1 MRQANSLTSVK
12 TTSENRILP
21 EIPKSKPPIPLR
33 RGPRVQAQPSLS
45 ILPTVISSQPQTT
58 TNNINAASATAST
71 VQNIVFQKGH
81 GKKGLGFSVVGGND
95 SPKGDMGIFVKSIFT
110 NGQARDEGRLK
121 EGNHTIYTRNNMG
134 QKCEGNCGLW
144 VRNEIIKKN
153 ISSKFENNP
162 RCRLGVTC

>member
-58 TNNINAASATAST
+58 TNNINAASATAS

-110 NGQARDEGRLK
+110 SGQARDEGRLK
-121 EGNHTIYTRNNMG
+121 EG
-134 QKCEGNCGLW
+134 K
-144 VRNEIIKKN
+144 
-153 ISSKFENNP
+153 
-162 RCRLGVTC
+162 

>member
-33 RGPRVQAQPSLS
+33 RGPRVQAQPPLS
-45 ILPTVISSQPQTT
+45 MLPTVISSQPQT
-58 TNNINAASATAST
+58 TNNINAASATAS

-121 EGNHTIYTRNNMG
+121 EGMYVITLMFSGGKIPTVITR
-134 QKCEGNCGLW
+134 LPPL
-144 VRNEIIKKN
+144 I
-153 ISSKFENNP
+153 
-162 RCRLGVTC
+162 LDT

>member
-33 RGPRVQAQPSLS
+33 RGPRVQAQPPLS

-58 TNNINAASATAST
+58 NNINAASATAS

-121 EGNHTIYTRNNMG
+121 EGNNSYVFR
-134 QKCEGNCGLW
+134 
-144 VRNEIIKKN
+144 R
-153 ISSKFENNP
+153 ENSYSNDTAMLSYINF
-162 RCRLGVTC
+162 R

>member
-33 RGPRVQAQPSLS
+33 RGPRVQAQPPLS

-58 TNNINAASATAST
+58 NNINAASATAS

-121 EGNHTIYTRNNMG
+121 EGNNSYVFR
-134 QKCEGNCGLW
+134 
-144 VRNEIIKKN
+144 R
-153 ISSKFENNP
+153 ENSYSNDTAAYLKLIVLF
-162 RCRLGVTC
+162 RMFQLFRSE

>member
-33 RGPRVQAQPSLS
+33 RGPRVQAQPPPLAATAATAAAAAAAATQQS
-45 ILPTVISSQPQTT
+45 TT
-58 TNNINAASATAST
+58 TNAAS

-121 EGNHTIYTRNNMG
+121 EGKYLCIKTFSHWNTI
-134 QKCEGNCGLW
+134 
-144 VRNEIIKKN
+144 
-153 ISSKFENNP
+153 FF
-162 RCRLGVTC
+162 

>member
-12 TTSENRILP
+12 TTGENRILP

-45 ILPTVISSQPQTT
+45 LLPTVISSQPQTT
-58 TNNINAASATAST
+58 NNINAASTTAS

-121 EGNHTIYTRNNMG
+121 EGNNSYSFQAG
-134 QKCEGNCGLW
+134 
-144 VRNEIIKKN
+144 
-153 ISSKFENNP
+153 KF
-162 RCRLGVTC
+162 LQY

>member
-1 MRQANSLTSVK
+1 MDLNVFQPMTSIGIYFFRPAMRQANSLTSVK

-121 EGNHTIYTRNNMG
+121 EGNNSYVFR
-134 QKCEGNCGLW
+134 
-144 VRNEIIKKN
+144 R
-153 ISSKFENNP
+153 ENSHSNDTAVLSYIDF
-162 RCRLGVTC
+162 R

>member
-33 RGPRVQAQPSLS
+33 RGPRVQAQPPPLALTAAAAAAATQQS
-45 ILPTVISSQPQTT
+45 TT
-58 TNNINAASATAST
+58 TNAAS

-121 EGNHTIYTRNNMG
+121 EGIY
-134 QKCEGNCGLW
+134 
-144 VRNEIIKKN
+144 KN
-153 ISSKFENNP
+153 IFTLEHNFFLKFFK
-162 RCRLGVTC
+162 LS

>member
-12 TTSENRILP
+12 TTGENRILP

-45 ILPTVISSQPQTT
+45 LLPTVISSQPQTT
-58 TNNINAASATAST
+58 NNINAASTTAS

-121 EGNHTIYTRNNMG
+121 EGNNSYVFRQENSYSTDTAAA
-134 QKCEGNCGLW
+134 
-144 VRNEIIKKN
+144 KN
-153 ISSKFENNP
+153 IID
-162 RCRLGVTC
+162 

>member
-12 TTSENRILP
+12 TTGENRMLP

-33 RGPRVQAQPSLS
+33 RGPRVQAQPPLSL
-45 ILPTVISSQPQTT
+45 LPTVISSNPQT
-58 TNNINAASATAST
+58 TNNINAASATAS

-121 EGNHTIYTRNNMG
+121 EGNNSYVFR
-134 QKCEGNCGLW
+134 
-144 VRNEIIKKN
+144 R
-153 ISSKFENNP
+153 ENSYSNDTAAAINLD
-162 RCRLGVTC
+162 RQDWCRGIFRKI

>member
-1 MRQANSLTSVK
+1 MKYLVWVSFFSPAMRQANSLTSVK

-33 RGPRVQAQPSLS
+33 RGPRVQAQPPLS
-45 ILPTVISSQPQTT
+45 ILPTVISSQPQT

-121 EGNHTIYTRNNMG
+121 EGNNSYVFRRENSYSNYTAAPINFRYIPYF
-134 QKCEGNCGLW
+134 L
-144 VRNEIIKKN
+144 I
-153 ISSKFENNP
+153 
-162 RCRLGVTC
+162 

>member
-1 MRQANSLTSVK
+1 MILTIYFFRPAMRQANSLTSVK

-121 EGNHTIYTRNNMG
+121 EGNNSYVFR
-134 QKCEGNCGLW
+134 
-144 VRNEIIKKN
+144 R
-153 ISSKFENNP
+153 ENSHSNDTAVLSYIDF
-162 RCRLGVTC
+162 R